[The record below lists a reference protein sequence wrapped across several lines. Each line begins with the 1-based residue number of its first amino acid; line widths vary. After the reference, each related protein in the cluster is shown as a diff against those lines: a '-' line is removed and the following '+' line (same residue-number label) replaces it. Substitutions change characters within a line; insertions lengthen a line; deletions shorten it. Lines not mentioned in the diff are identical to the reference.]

1 MAHYRANGYDLVLEL
16 HEDEVAILVGDLPA
30 GWLPSCS
37 GAILDDSITG
47 LYSFPI
53 PSRSECSTSL
63 DTAIV
68 DGIHLGI
75 PFHMSVAI
83 ESPED
88 WPDTGDFTGQ
98 VGVTARLTVNQP
110 TATTTCLAIDF
121 LSLDHDQVA
130 IERLDALDVEDWAP
144 LESEVRNLIEEH
156 VYACLRGH
164 DSVNLL
170 LTTVPIDPDNDGS
183 DPFRPTRADSRV
195 IRDGE
200 IRSVAVLLPTQPDV
214 PDNRNAFTST
224 VLGPGDQAVAIV
236 GNELLLRRFIGAR
249 VLENLELYDP
259 AVDSI
264 DVLHGLLEYHDNRVT
279 LAAPPVD
286 ASHLLDEWWASGVEL
301 RVLNIEIDE
310 SEHLDMQIEIFVGGP
325 LAAARANIHLSGEV
339 EVVSPTQI
347 TVHLHLDEP
356 EVDIGPTLLAFM
368 MGGVL
373 AFIVFAF
380 NNLVNRLVFAMIDDV
395 FDDCTL
401 VGLTEWPVEPQPVD
415 IDCNWFPTLPIPLL
429 VDDVVLDDYAVVG
442 RPDFPDVDPDW
453 PRPRVEIVGDWET
466 TDGEFGNIRTYPFP
480 RGTFG
485 VGFEYREGH
494 HGEFRA
500 IPFGP
505 VVFPID
511 YSWCLG
517 GHTLIGEGSVTIGE
531 TTVSYATDDDRC
543 ELTLETGDSLRS
555 ELCVSA
561 LDHRGAEL
569 YAQRPIDIE
578 GVEPHRV
585 HWGVEKLEGP
595 PLELEEPLFASQPA
609 RGPKF
614 SQAAGISISE
624 YKLMMRSALMSG
636 MGVDPADPSVR
647 RGGS

>member
-16 HEDEVAILVGDLPA
+16 HEDVVARLLVGDLPA
-30 GWLPSCS
+30 GLLTSCS

-47 LYSFPI
+47 RYSF
-53 PSRSECSTSL
+53 SRRDEEECSTSL
-63 DTAIV
+63 DTANE
-68 DGIHLGI
+68 DGIHLNI

-88 WPDTGDFTGQ
+88 WPDTGNFTGQ

-110 TATTTCLAIDF
+110 TAMTTCLAIDF
-121 LSLDHDQVA
+121 SSLDRDQVA
-130 IERLDALDVEDWAP
+130 IERLDALDVDWAP

-156 VYACLRGH
+156 VCACLLDH
-164 DSVNLL
+164 DSINLL
-170 LTTVPIDPDNDGS
+170 PTTVPIDPDNDGS
-183 DPFRPTRADSRV
+183 DPFTPTRADSRV

-200 IRSVAVLLPTQPDV
+200 IRSVAVLLPTQLGV
-214 PDNRNAFTST
+214 LDNRDAFTST

-264 DVLHGLLEYHDNRVT
+264 DVLHGILDFHDNRVT

-325 LAAARANIHLSGEV
+325 LVAARANLHLSGEI

-356 EVDIGPTLLAFM
+356 EVDIGPTLVAFM

-380 NNLVNRLVFAMIDDV
+380 NNLVSRLLFAMIDDV

-401 VGLTEWPVEPQPVD
+401 VGLTEWPEEPQPVD

-429 VDDVVLDDYAVVG
+429 VDDVVLDDCAVVG
-442 RPDFPDVDPDW
+442 RPDFPGVDPDW
-453 PRPRVEIVGDWET
+453 PRPRVEIVGDWEA
-466 TDGEFGNIRTYPFP
+466 TDGEFGGTRTYTLP

-485 VGFEYREGH
+485 IGFEYREGH

-505 VVFPID
+505 VAFPID
-511 YSWCLG
+511 YAWCLG
-517 GHTLIGEGSVTIGE
+517 GHSLIESGSVTIGG
-531 TTVSYATDDDRC
+531 TTVSYTTDDDRC
-543 ELTLETGDSLRS
+543 ELTLNVGEFLRS

-561 LDHRGAEL
+561 LDNRGVEL
-569 YAQRPIDIE
+569 YASRSIDIV
-578 GVEPHRV
+578 GVEPYRV
-585 HWGVEKLEGP
+585 LWGVEKLEGP
-595 PLELEEPLFASQPA
+595 PPELEEPLFASQPA

-614 SQAAGISISE
+614 SKAAGISIGE
-624 YKLMMRSALMSG
+624 YKLMMRSALKHG

-647 RGGS
+647 RGER